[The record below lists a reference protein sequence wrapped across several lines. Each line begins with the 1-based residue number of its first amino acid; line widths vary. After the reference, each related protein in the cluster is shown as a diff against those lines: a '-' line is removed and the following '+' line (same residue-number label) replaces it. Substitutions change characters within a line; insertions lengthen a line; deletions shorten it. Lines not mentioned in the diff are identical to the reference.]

1 MEEMMDKMIER
12 LTELK
17 QQHAQLA
24 QEIQSLDSIRQ
35 QAILNLNQLHGAIQI
50 LEELTAT
57 SDAAPV
63 DDATDE

>member
-35 QAILNLNQLHGAIQI
+35 QAILNLNQLHGAIQV
-50 LEELTAT
+50 LEELTAP
-57 SDAAPV
+57 APTE
-63 DDATDE
+63 DATVD

>member
-35 QAILNLNQLHGAIQI
+35 QAILNLNQLQGAIQI

-57 SDAAPV
+57 SDTAPV